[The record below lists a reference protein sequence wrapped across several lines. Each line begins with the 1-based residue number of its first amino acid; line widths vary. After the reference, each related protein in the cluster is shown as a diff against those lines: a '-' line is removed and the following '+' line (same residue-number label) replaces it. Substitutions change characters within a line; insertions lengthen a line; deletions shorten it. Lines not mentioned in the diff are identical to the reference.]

1 MIQYIHKKKE
11 KKKFIDHHN
20 TSVKNVHTERTM
32 SGGKGVIS
40 SDPPLNP
47 LGTATKKKTTKNKQ
61 KNNNKNLKSPKL
73 WLRSFQAA
81 AKRPNTS
88 CPQGRAELSSLL
100 SPSFSL
106 FVLLPL
112 LIV

>member
-47 LGTATKKKTTKNKQ
+47 LGTATKKK
-61 KNNNKNLKSPKL
+61 NNKKQTKK
-73 WLRSFQAA
+73 Q
-81 AKRPNTS
+81 
-88 CPQGRAELSSLL
+88 Q
-100 SPSFSL
+100 
-106 FVLLPL
+106 
-112 LIV
+112 